1 MAENEQQILTKE
13 GKRQLEQELH
23 HLINEVR
30 PEVIEELKAARAQGD
45 LSENA
50 DYDAARTRQADVE
63 GEIKR
68 IEALL
73 NNCRVI
79 DEDDNTGNEKVV
91 KIGSTV
97 TFHDNKLNK
106 DFTYQILGSV
116 ESDPFKGIISN
127 ASPLAQAVLEHS
139 VGEEV
144 TVEVK
149 TPYTIKILN
158 ITCKPYSCTNH
169 YIRIFSIL

>member
-1 MAENEQQILTKE
+1 MAENEEQILTKE

-30 PEVIEELKAARAQGD
+30 PEVIEELKAARAQG
-45 LSENA
+45 
-50 DYDAARTRQADVE
+50 
-63 GEIKR
+63 
-68 IEALL
+68 
-73 NNCRVI
+73 

-158 ITCKPYSCTNH
+158 ITK
-169 YIRIFSIL
+169 

>member
-1 MAENEQQILTKE
+1 MIF
-13 GKRQLEQELH
+13 
-23 HLINEVR
+23 
-30 PEVIEELKAARAQGD
+30 
-45 LSENA
+45 SFF
-50 DYDAARTRQADVE
+50 
-63 GEIKR
+63 KR

-158 ITCKPYSCTNH
+158 ITK
-169 YIRIFSIL
+169 

>member
-1 MAENEQQILTKE
+1 MAENEEQILTKE
-13 GKRQLEQELH
+13 GKRQFKQELH

-158 ITCKPYSCTNH
+158 ITK
-169 YIRIFSIL
+169 